1 MLLYK
6 KFYILERKKRI
17 INTLKLSEKL
27 AFSSTAIGKNL
38 VYFLVAT
45 YYMFYLTQ
53 VQGLSGTVVGI
64 FFGFTRVFDAINDPL
79 MGTIVDNTRSKFG
92 KFRPWIMAGTVLNAI
107 VLVLMF
113 TSLADTGII
122 LKYVFYLMLYVLW
135 GITYTLMDVPYW
147 SMIPA
152 IATCGKDKDSVS
164 ALTQLAAGIGTIAII
179 GGMPFI
185 FELYGTSLDER
196 AYFIPSIIIGIVFII
211 LTAITVVFVKEKTFF
226 VYKKVKLKD
235 LYALLINNDQLIA
248 YVLIMMSM
256 LTASTLLT
264 TFATYFFSFALE
276 DYTLKLF
283 GIFTIVAGVS
293 QAGAILAY
301 PGFARKYNKIKMFFI
316 AAIGSIFGLAL
327 MFILTLTGLATNVF
341 LLSITGIIT
350 LFGFGWIMVISVVM
364 LADIVDYGE
373 KQNGNRTESI
383 IFSMKT
389 LVQKFA
395 AALAS
400 AIIGI
405 AIDIANIS
413 GKDPKLFQM
422 TLSASITLRVVMFL
436 LPSLFILTGMF
447 FYKTKYSLGNSKTKD

>member
-1 MLLYK
+1 MLLSFCIIINFMLLYK

-179 GGMPFI
+179 GG
-185 FELYGTSLDER
+185 D
-196 AYFIPSIIIGIVFII
+196 
-211 LTAITVVFVKEKTFF
+211 
-226 VYKKVKLKD
+226 
-235 LYALLINNDQLIA
+235 
-248 YVLIMMSM
+248 
-256 LTASTLLT
+256 
-264 TFATYFFSFALE
+264 
-276 DYTLKLF
+276 
-283 GIFTIVAGVS
+283 
-293 QAGAILAY
+293 
-301 PGFARKYNKIKMFFI
+301 RK
-316 AAIGSIFGLAL
+316 
-327 MFILTLTGLATNVF
+327 
-341 LLSITGIIT
+341 
-350 LFGFGWIMVISVVM
+350 SVV
-364 LADIVDYGE
+364 
-373 KQNGNRTESI
+373 
-383 IFSMKT
+383 
-389 LVQKFA
+389 
-395 AALAS
+395 
-400 AIIGI
+400 
-405 AIDIANIS
+405 
-413 GKDPKLFQM
+413 
-422 TLSASITLRVVMFL
+422 
-436 LPSLFILTGMF
+436 
-447 FYKTKYSLGNSKTKD
+447 